1 MTKLSEELA
10 IEDGL
15 YDTEIEDDDY
25 GIILGP
31 NGELKSVFL
40 PDNMPFE
47 VPEKLAK
54 IFAILLERKGA
65 SRGPTIRTSKPM

>member
-25 GIILGP
+25 GFILGP

-40 PDNMPFE
+40 PENIPFE
-47 VPEKLAK
+47 LPEKLAK
-54 IFAILLERKGA
+54 LFELFGITDPNQTNTTLH
-65 SRGPTIRTSKPM
+65 

>member
-25 GIILGP
+25 GIILSP
-31 NGELKSVFL
+31 TGELKSVFL
-40 PDNMPFE
+40 PENLPFE
-47 VPEKLAK
+47 LPEKLAK
-54 IFAILLERKGA
+54 IFEILGYTDPEQL
-65 SRGPTIRTSKPM
+65 TQTLH

>member
-1 MTKLSEELA
+1 MTKLAEELA

-25 GIILGP
+25 GFILGP
-31 NGELKSVFL
+31 DGELKSVFL
-40 PDNMPFE
+40 PENIPFD

-54 IFAILLERKGA
+54 IFEIFGITDPNQANTTLH
-65 SRGPTIRTSKPM
+65 